1 MHFSVS
7 GHVTLGVVRWR
18 HELDYICPLWV
29 LSKSGPIEASRCR
42 VMANWFFPSNGLK
55 RYFNGPLTAPFV
67 WNLDSYVKDTTHM
80 LNILDFFRFRDGDG
94 QRSIFTMDIKS
105 LYTVILVW
113 TAPSHKTP
121 FSNENGA
128 VLLRIR
134 LSTTLQRRKR
144 SPKNGAIRK
153 RTPERSD
160 LKTMLFGNVV
170 F

>member
-1 MHFSVS
+1 M
-7 GHVTLGVVRWR
+7 
-18 HELDYICPLWV
+18 
-29 LSKSGPIEASRCR
+29 
-42 VMANWFFPSNGLK
+42 
-55 RYFNGPLTAPFV
+55 

-113 TAPSHKTP
+113 MGPKAPSTKLRFQTKTELFCRP
-121 FSNENGA
+121 DTA
-128 VLLRIR
+128 IVH
-134 LSTTLQRRKR
+134 TTT
-144 SPKNGAIRK
+144 PKAITENGAIRK
-153 RTPERSD
+153 RTPESCH